1 MDGLASWFSPQEFIF
16 THSSVLADLF
26 YFEGGI
32 ILFYIE
38 RGNKMPPPTPPHDV
52 AFSKNSITELML

>member
-1 MDGLASWFSPQEFIF
+1 MDGLASWFSPQEFKF

-38 RGNKMPPPTPPHDV
+38 RGNKMPPPFPPP
-52 AFSKNSITELML
+52 LMMLPLVKTL

>member
-26 YFEGGI
+26 YFDGGI

-38 RGNKMPPPTPPHDV
+38 RGNKMPPPP
-52 AFSKNSITELML
+52 LMMLPLVKTL

>member
-26 YFEGGI
+26 YFDGGI

-38 RGNKMPPPTPPHDV
+38 RGNKMPPPPHDL
-52 AFSKNSITELML
+52 ALSKNSITELML

>member
-26 YFEGGI
+26 YFDGGMV
-32 ILFYIE
+32 LFYIE
-38 RGNKMPPPTPPHDV
+38 RGNKKAPPP
-52 AFSKNSITELML
+52 LMILPLVKTL

>member
-38 RGNKMPPPTPPHDV
+38 RGNKMPPHDV